1 MGIDVKPISSHWK
14 NAQSYFP
21 NLGSTSSHECPLHMN
36 VDAQDTT

>member
-14 NAQSYFP
+14 YAQSYFP
-21 NLGSTSSHECPLHMN
+21 NLGFTSSHECPLHMN